1 MKKYNET
8 MRYAARC
15 FARGVRVM
23 AEFNLTAAQE
33 RAQAL
38 AGELRSDRE
47 ALAAHALAGTGTPE
61 ELNALRDRIAAN
73 AQTLAD
79 LRGAIGM
86 EEEQQRSRVATQ
98 FARRMDGAL
107 AEARGGYFRARM
119 EGIAPSSEILAA
131 LSLPITTGANP
142 GGNLLPITISEQL
155 LTDLYDDHGFL
166 AEISMTQVKGLRM
179 PVISMTDDEADD
191 AVPAGNAAHEIA
203 LSDSMILWGRYPGRD
218 KVLVPSALLRG
229 TNTALDA
236 YITQA
241 LQSVHR
247 SRMLRR
253 IFKTSATGEYKHMS
267 VYDAT
272 VGVKSTQAATLLDAI
287 LAALADLP
295 TAVRAV
301 SKVAMTPAAWFGLV
315 KSLTNGAATL
325 FGKPDEAALGFSV
338 VLCDYAT
345 TPIVGDLTTIHV
357 NYDDPIAMASDTD
370 IDQDVTKVVLSADY
384 DIRIKQPECLRLIKV
399 TA

>member
-8 MRYAARC
+8 MRYAARR

-38 AGELRSDRE
+38 AGELRDDRE

-61 ELNALRDRIAAN
+61 ELTALRDRIAAN

-79 LRGAIGM
+79 LRGAIGAQ
-86 EEEQQRSRVATQ
+86 EEQQRSRVATQ
-98 FARRMDGAL
+98 FARRMDGAI
-107 AEARGGYFRARM
+107 ADARGGYFRARI
-119 EGIAPSSEILAA
+119 EGVAPSGDILAA

-142 GGNLLPITISEQL
+142 GGNLLPITLSEQL
-155 LTDLYDDHGFL
+155 LTDLYDDHGIL
-166 AEISMTQVKGLRM
+166 AEVSMTQVKGLRL
-179 PVISMTDDEADD
+179 PVISMTDDEDD
-191 AVPAGNAAHEIA
+191 NAVPAGSDPHEIG
-203 LSDSMILWGRYPGRD
+203 LEDGMVMFGRYPGRD
-218 KVLVPSALLRG
+218 MINVPSALLRG

-241 LQSVHR
+241 LQTVHR
-247 SRMLRR
+247 RRMLRR
-253 IFKTSATGEYKHMS
+253 IFKTGAAGEYTHMS
-267 VYDAT
+267 VYDAS
-272 VGVKSTQAATLLDAI
+272 VGVKSIQAATLLDAI
-287 LAALADLP
+287 FAALADLP
-295 TAVRAV
+295 TGVRAV
-301 SKVAMTPAAWFGLV
+301 AKVCMTPAAWFGLV
-315 KSLTNGAATL
+315 KGLTNGAATL
-325 FGKPDEAALGFSV
+325 FGKPDEAALGFAV

-357 NYDDPIAMASDTD
+357 NYDDPVSMATDTD
-370 IDQDVTKVVLSADY
+370 IKKDVTTVVLGADY
-384 DIRIKQPECLRLIKV
+384 DIRIKQPECLRLIKT